1 MYSQDNQEVNLE
13 QVVERIRGF
22 FRRFGFGGG
31 GRIAY
36 VILALIVVG
45 VLAWLGTGFFTVQPA
60 ERAALRLFGDFK
72 GEGYTRGPGL
82 HWWWP
87 NPVGNRSIV
96 DTQQIRRLEIGV
108 RGSTP
113 FLEESLMITG
123 DENIV
128 DVQLL
133 VQFDIKLIDKFLFR
147 AVDPA
152 GQTIK
157 DASESALRQVV
168 GSRGID
174 DVLTTEK
181 EAVQAETQVLLQ
193 ELLDTYE
200 AGIRVTEVKLL
211 NVNPPSEVQDA
222 FDDVVRAREDK
233 ERIINLAD
241 AYEED
246 ILPRARGDA
255 QRLVQEAEGFR
266 AQRVNEATGQAE
278 RFKSILE
285 EYRKAPDIT
294 LQRLYLEAME
304 EILPSVS
311 KFIVEDD
318 LGGGLLQL
326 LNLNGGQVPTQFN
339 PQIAPASGPTS
350 SSQSGPTSS
359 SQSGTASSGQQAETA
374 VRQ

>member
-36 VILALIVVG
+36 VILALIVIG

-339 PQIAPASGPTS
+339 PQIAPVP
-350 SSQSGPTSS
+350 GPTSS

>member
-13 QVVERIRGF
+13 QIVERIRGF

-31 GRIAY
+31 GRLVY
-36 VILALIVVG
+36 GILALIVIG

-60 ERAALRLFGDFK
+60 EQAALRLFGDFK
-72 GEGYTRGPGL
+72 QGYTRGPGL

-181 EAVQAETQVLLQ
+181 EAVQAETEVLLQ

-304 EILPSVS
+304 DILPSVS

-339 PQIAPASGPTS
+339 PQVGPTS
-350 SSQSGPTSS
+350 GTTSS
-359 SQSGTASSGQQAETA
+359 GQQSSIQPSSGQPSSGQQAETA

>member
-1 MYSQDNQEVNLE
+1 MYKQDDQEVNLE
-13 QVVERIRGF
+13 QIVERIRGF

-31 GRIAY
+31 GRLVY
-36 VILALIVVG
+36 GILALIVIG
-45 VLAWLGTGFFTVQPA
+45 VLAWLATGFYTVEPA
-60 ERAALRLFGDFK
+60 EVAALRRFGIFED
-72 GEGYTRGPGL
+72 TAGPGL

-96 DTQQIRRLEIGV
+96 DVRQRRRLEIGV

-133 VQFDIKLIDKFLFR
+133 VQFDIKDIEKFLFK

-181 EAVQAETQVLLQ
+181 EAVQAETEELLQ
-193 ELLDTYE
+193 RLLDTYE
-200 AGIRVTEVKLL
+200 AGVNVAEVKLL

-278 RFKSILE
+278 RFKAILA
-285 EYRKAPDIT
+285 EYQKAPDIT

-304 EILPSVS
+304 DILPSVS
-311 KFIVEDD
+311 KFIVEEDV
-318 LGGGLLQL
+318 GGGLLQL
-326 LNLNGGQVPTQFN
+326 LNLNGGQTP
-339 PQIAPASGPTS
+339 APFSPPAAPS
-350 SSQSGPTSS
+350 
-359 SQSGTASSGQQAETA
+359 SGTASSSQQGPSPQAETT

>member
-1 MYSQDNQEVNLE
+1 MYKQDDQEVNLE
-13 QVVERIRGF
+13 QIVERIRGF

-31 GRIAY
+31 GRLVY
-36 VILALIVVG
+36 GILALIVIG
-45 VLAWLGTGFFTVQPA
+45 VLAWLATGFYTVEPA
-60 ERAALRLFGDFK
+60 EVAALRRFGIFED
-72 GEGYTRGPGL
+72 TAGPGL

-96 DTQQIRRLEIGV
+96 DVRQRRRLEIGV

-133 VQFDIKLIDKFLFR
+133 VQFDIKDIEKFLFK

-181 EAVQAETQVLLQ
+181 EAVQAETEELLQ
-193 ELLDTYE
+193 KLLDTYE
-200 AGIRVTEVKLL
+200 AGVNVAEVKLL

-278 RFKSILE
+278 RFKAILA
-285 EYRKAPDIT
+285 EYQKAPDIT

-304 EILPSVS
+304 DILPSVS
-311 KFIVEDD
+311 KFIVEEDV
-318 LGGGLLQL
+318 GGGLLQL
-326 LNLNGGQVPTQFN
+326 SNLNGGQAPAPFN
-339 PQIAPASGPTS
+339 PQAAPS
-350 SSQSGPTSS
+350 
-359 SQSGTASSGQQAETA
+359 SGTASSSQQPPSPQAETT

>member
-1 MYSQDNQEVNLE
+1 MYKQDDQEVNLE
-13 QVVERIRGF
+13 QIVERIRGF

-31 GRIAY
+31 GRLVY
-36 VILALIVVG
+36 GILALIVIG
-45 VLAWLGTGFFTVQPA
+45 VLAWLATGFYTVEPA
-60 ERAALRLFGDFK
+60 EVAALRRFGIFED
-72 GEGYTRGPGL
+72 TAGPGL

-96 DTQQIRRLEIGV
+96 DVRQRRRLEIGV

-133 VQFDIKLIDKFLFR
+133 VQFDIKDIEKFLFK

-181 EAVQAETQVLLQ
+181 EAVQAETEELLQ
-193 ELLDTYE
+193 KLLDTYE
-200 AGIRVTEVKLL
+200 AGVNVAEVKLL

-278 RFKSILE
+278 RFKAILA
-285 EYRKAPDIT
+285 EYQKAPDIT

-304 EILPSVS
+304 DILPSVS
-311 KFIVEDD
+311 KFIVEEDV
-318 LGGGLLQL
+318 GGGLLQL
-326 LNLNGGQVPTQFN
+326 LNLNGGQTPAPFS
-339 PQIAPASGPTS
+339 PQATPS
-350 SSQSGPTSS
+350 
-359 SQSGTASSGQQAETA
+359 SGTASSSQQPPSPQAETT

>member
-1 MYSQDNQEVNLE
+1 MYKQDDQEVNLE
-13 QVVERIRGF
+13 QIVERIRGF

-31 GRIAY
+31 GRLVY
-36 VILALIVVG
+36 GLLALIVIG
-45 VLAWLGTGFFTVQPA
+45 VLAWLATGFYTVEPA
-60 ERAALRLFGDFK
+60 EVAALRRFGIFED
-72 GEGYTRGPGL
+72 TAGPGL

-96 DTQQIRRLEIGV
+96 DVRQRRRLEIGV

-133 VQFDIKLIDKFLFR
+133 VQFDIKDVEKFLFR

-181 EAVQAETQVLLQ
+181 EAVQAETEELLQ
-193 ELLDTYE
+193 QLLDTYE
-200 AGIRVTEVKLL
+200 AGVNVAEVKLL

-278 RFKSILE
+278 RFKAILA

-304 EILPSVS
+304 DILPEVS
-311 KFIVEDD
+311 KFIVEEDV
-318 LGGGLLQL
+318 GGGLLQL
-326 LNLNGGQVPTQFN
+326 LNLNGGQAPAPFN
-339 PQIAPASGPTS
+339 PQAAPPSGPASP
-350 SSQSGPTSS
+350 SQ
-359 SQSGTASSGQQAETA
+359 QSPSQQAETT

>member
-1 MYSQDNQEVNLE
+1 MNRQEITPE
-13 QVVERIRGF
+13 QLKEAAWGF
-22 FRRFGFGGG
+22 FKRLGFGGG
-31 GRIAY
+31 GPIAY
-36 VILALIVVG
+36 VILALIVIG

-60 ERAALRLFGDFK
+60 EQAALRLFGDFK
-72 GEGYTRGPGL
+72 QGYTRGPGL

-181 EAVQAETQVLLQ
+181 EAVQAETEVLLQ

-304 EILPSVS
+304 DILPSVS

-339 PQIAPASGPTS
+339 PQVGPTS
-350 SSQSGPTSS
+350 GTASGTTSS
-359 SQSGTASSGQQAETA
+359 GQQSSIQQSSGQQAETA